1 MVARIAAGGRNPT
14 TGIAGC
20 CARASSGHAAA
31 GAPPSSVMNSHLL
44 IRSPRRRTLRETT
57 RKSGTEY
64 TNPTTG
70 QPVYK
75 TMTFFIQ
82 MLRPGEKLL
91 PIRQN
96 SSLICTVFQGRGNS
110 MIGDKTFD
118 WEPFDTFCVP
128 GGQWLEHTNISATE
142 DAIILISS
150 DEPTLSKLGF
160 ALKHGR
166 DRNGDTV
173 VLESSTRSEV

>member
-1 MVARIAAGGRNPT
+1 LRTRIERPCGRW
-14 TGIAGC
+14 
-20 CARASSGHAAA
+20 RATEQRDELASPHSITSSAHPG
-31 GAPPSSVMNSHLL
+31 
-44 IRSPRRRTLRETT
+44 ETT